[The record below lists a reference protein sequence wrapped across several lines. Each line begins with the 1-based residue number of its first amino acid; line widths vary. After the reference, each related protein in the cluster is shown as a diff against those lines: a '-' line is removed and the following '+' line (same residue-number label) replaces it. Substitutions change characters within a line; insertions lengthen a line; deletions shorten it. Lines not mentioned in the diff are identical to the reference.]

1 MTSLVD
7 IYIVN
12 VRTYTGQTTA
22 RHRNRNNMVI
32 RVCRVTREPTPLSR
46 NLTQQRPSTTAW
58 GYASRRSA
66 LIPRIQRLAA
76 YAVEIRSIDHE
87 EPLPVAALQI
97 LSAWE
102 EERHGVAQLV
112 REHPE
117 MIVSVINALSARNK
131 VLCPAETELLHAMF
145 TGLGVCEQ

>member
-1 MTSLVD
+1 
-7 IYIVN
+7 
-12 VRTYTGQTTA
+12 
-22 RHRNRNNMVI
+22 MVV
-32 RVCRVTREPTPLSR
+32 RVCRVAREPTPLSC

-58 GYASRRSA
+58 RYASRRRA

-102 EERHGVAQLV
+102 EERRVVAQLV
-112 REHPE
+112 RDHPE
-117 MIVSVINALSARNK
+117 MIGSVINALSARRR
-131 VLCPAETELLHAMF
+131 VLSRVEKELLQAMF
-145 TGLGVCEQ
+145 TGLGVCSQ